1 MKARCLQSVLHL
13 LVAVVI
19 AWIHVLTNGATHQ
32 EVVLM
37 GCLKGT
43 TRLRWVLWLA
53 CRCGEVLA
61 KPVTK
66 WKKCR
71 VAGG

>member
-43 TRLRWVLWLA
+43 TRLRLGALVGMQVWG
-53 CRCGEVLA
+53 RCW
-61 KPVTK
+61 PN
-66 WKKCR
+66 R
-71 VAGG
+71 